1 MSFLFS
7 YSQYLDNNASNYTT
21 ETMSE
26 DTIFLND
33 DNCTC
38 HQTSCAKLIAD
49 ELIGVVCV
57 DHTYNSVVRIGLH
70 TTILYNK

>member
-49 ELIGVVCV
+49 EV
-57 DHTYNSVVRIGLH
+57 
-70 TTILYNK
+70 LYKVLYAKIFQIYGTHYV